1 MTDSTKINKSFQPG
15 SRRISEV
22 YAPLSQRV
30 RTSGPLLTQQRYTG
44 AATADVDF
52 GYDERLRMSSL
63 TVAGERIAYGYD
75 RDGLMT
81 SAGAETLTR
90 GVHSPERP
98 CPS

>member
-1 MTDSTKINKSFQPG
+1 M
-15 SRRISEV
+15 
-22 YAPLSQRV
+22 PLRV
-30 RTSGPLLTQQRYTG
+30 FVSPVRPSATQTQGLALSYDGPLLTQQRYTG

-63 TVAGERIAYGYD
+63 TVTGERIAYGYD

-90 GVHSPERP
+90 GVHSPGRP